1 LIQFDTRNNL
11 IKNNIFYNHQS
22 QSLLIGNIYSENTG
36 NIIDYNLYFAP
47 AGAADSEW
55 QWKNV
60 TYQGFAAYQAGTGNE
75 AHSRFMDPLL
85 LNLVLPD
92 LHLQATSPARNSGQ
106 NLAEL
111 GQVDIDG
118 QPRVAGGTVDIGAD
132 ER

>member
-1 LIQFDTRNNL
+1 MEISTLKILATSS
-11 IKNNIFYNHQS
+11 IIIFILPQP
-22 QSLLIGNIYSENTG
+22 ER
-36 NIIDYNLYFAP
+36 
-47 AGAADSEW
+47 
-55 QWKNV
+55 QWKNI
-60 TYQGFAAYQAGTGNE
+60 TYQGFAAYQAGAGNE

-92 LHLQATSPARNSGQ
+92 LHLQAASPARNSGQ

>member
-1 LIQFDTRNNL
+1 
-11 IKNNIFYNHQS
+11 
-22 QSLLIGNIYSENTG
+22 
-36 NIIDYNLYFAP
+36 
-47 AGAADSEW
+47 
-55 QWKNV
+55 
-60 TYQGFAAYQAGTGNE
+60 
-75 AHSRFMDPLL
+75 MDPLL